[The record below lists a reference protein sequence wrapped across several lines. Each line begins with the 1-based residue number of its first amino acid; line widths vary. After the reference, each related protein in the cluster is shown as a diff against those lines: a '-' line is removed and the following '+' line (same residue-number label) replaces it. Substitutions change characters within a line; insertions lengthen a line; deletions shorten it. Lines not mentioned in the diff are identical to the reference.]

1 MSLHPEDLVEHS
13 CCGRT
18 SHPHLKYGTGSGRR
32 IPELLR
38 WDCVNNICTECGIDR
53 KLKLTACKILSE
65 SDLIIDVLEWI
76 DAPRQGLT
84 KQGKQNTQL
93 ELGLQKVSVKDV
105 VQRLKD
111 ALEACHVHQA
121 Q

>member
-1 MSLHPEDLVEHS
+1 M
-13 CCGRT
+13 
-18 SHPHLKYGTGSGRR
+18 
-32 IPELLR
+32 
-38 WDCVNNICTECGIDR
+38 
-53 KLKLTACKILSE
+53 SE

-93 ELGLQKVSVKDV
+93 ELGLQKVAVRYV

-111 ALEACHVHQA
+111 ALEACREHQA
-121 Q
+121 QYKWRNTIRKVDHIMSDPNLHRVICTDFGAKVDLSAA